1 MNIRLAAFAGCAALC
16 LALPAFGQDYGT
28 YNGPKLTNG
37 EKVTLEYTGSYRF
50 EFLGFGAGIHNGKV
64 NGDNAGII
72 CDDFKDE
79 VYNGVPW
86 PAKAYQ
92 ASTLNAGNIDE
103 TLFGRA
109 IGMTGYAEVG
119 YLVNMMFTSNTTSHA
134 DISAA
139 IWDITDQGVFSWSLT
154 AGAAALVHEVKAW
167 YGHNPSGALAWLA
180 QQTDLW
186 ILTPSPHI
194 GPGHEPGQEM
204 WIRTPNVGPAKPEG
218 GLAVPEGGAT
228 LLYLLL
234 AGMACLGAMR
244 LGSRSRDGS
253 QTA

>member
-1 MNIRLAAFAGCAALC
+1 MNIRSAAFAGCTALC
-16 LALPAFGQDYGT
+16 LTLPAFGQDYST
-28 YNGPKLTNG
+28 YNGPKLTNDQT
-37 EKVTLEYTGSYRF
+37 VTLEYTGSYQSVA
-50 EFLGFGAGIHNGKV
+50 LDYGAGIYSGKV
-64 NGDNAGII
+64 NSNDAGIT

-79 VYNGVPW
+79 VSNGVPW

-92 ASTLNAGNIDE
+92 ASSLNAGNIDE
-103 TLFGRA
+103 TLYGRA

-119 YLVNMMFTSNTTSHA
+119 YLVNMMFTSKDTSDA

-139 IWDITDQGVFSWSLT
+139 IWDITDQGVFSRSLT

-180 QQTDLW
+180 QQTDLC
-186 ILTPSPHI
+186 ILTPSSHN

-204 WIRTPNVGPAKPEG
+204 WIRTPKVGPTKPEG
-218 GLAVPEGGAT
+218 GLAVPEGGTA

-234 AGMACLGAMR
+234 AGMACVGAMR
-244 LGSRSRDGS
+244 LGSRSRDGGK
-253 QTA
+253 TA